1 MSLIEWLFGGNLA
14 ARVDELEDQV
24 DSLRMTNRRLTTSLE
39 LQATLIRSLRDV
51 NADLDR
57 RLLEVTQ

>member
-1 MSLIEWLFGGNLA
+1 MSLTEWLFGGNLA

-57 RLLEVTQ
+57 RLQEARQ

>member
-1 MSLIEWLFGGNLA
+1 MSLMEWLFGGNLA
-14 ARVDELEDQV
+14 ARVDELEDQAAE
-24 DSLRMTNRRLTTSLE
+24 LRRMNRQLTASVE

-57 RLLEVTQ
+57 RLQGAKQ